1 MNLKNIAIAF
11 FVLATFTYTGCNK
24 IKEALD
30 VTFNTSF
37 STNINFDV
45 PAASRDINEGGTF
58 NQTATIDMTTV
69 TQFNDY
75 KDKLKSAT
83 VKSITFTVTSIS
95 EEPVTLTDVEISIYY
110 GDLAMPVYTITS
122 MEITNGSSFTLPE
135 AQFDVVNQIILNAVG
150 ITVGVSGNSS
160 VAPVQFTY
168 KTEIDAEIVA
178 NPL

>member
-1 MNLKNIAIAF
+1 MSLKHIAIAIIL
-11 FVLATFTYTGCNK
+11 VSFTYTGCNK

-30 VTFNTSF
+30 VTFDTNF
-37 STNINFDV
+37 STNMNFDV
-45 PAASRDINEGGTF
+45 SGSASRDINEGGSF
-58 NQTATIDMTTV
+58 NESVTIDMTTV
-69 TQFNDY
+69 EQFNTY

-95 EEPVTLTDVEISIYY
+95 EEPITLTDVVISIYY
-110 GDLAMPVYTITS
+110 DDLAMPVYTITS
-122 MEITNGSSFTLPE
+122 MDISNGSSFTLPE

-150 ITVGVSGNSS
+150 ITVEVSGNSS
-160 VAPVQFTY
+160 VAPAQFTY